1 MKAITLCV
9 TSAVGFFRII
19 VSTYSNCEKML
30 EDEELLNILQ
40 SNNELPS
47 DDSSTDSDVDLVSLN

>member
-1 MKAITLCV
+1 
-9 TSAVGFFRII
+9 
-19 VSTYSNCEKML
+19 ML